1 MKSKTLF
8 FFLLFILIIA
18 VFFRFW
24 KINQIPPGLYPD
36 EAMNGNNA
44 LEAIKTGDFK
54 LFYPENNG
62 REGLFINLE
71 AVSLMIFGNQPW
83 ALRIV
88 SALFGFLTVLGIFF
102 LARELFPQKPL
113 VPYFAAFLLAVSFWH
128 VNFSRIGFRAIMVPF
143 CLVWS
148 FAFLLMA
155 MRKKKIIP
163 AIAAGI
169 FFGAGFHT
177 YIAFRFA
184 PLLALIPIFK
194 ARYFS
199 GNENDKIDRKIWK
212 IIIIWLAIAFVVAL
226 PIGLYFLNNPGDFFG
241 RTGQVSIF
249 QSSNSIL
256 SILKSVGKTL
266 IMFNISGDCNW
277 RHNLSCWPQLDPLT
291 GLGFLLGVY
300 LLIKNLIKK
309 SGEKTTYQFII
320 VWLLAMALPSILT
333 TESLPHALRSIG
345 LIPIVF
351 ILAGLGVNMAWEWL
365 KNKINNKRLASAI
378 LCLFLIITAA
388 FEGCRYF
395 VFWANNSR
403 VKDAFSQPYWEI
415 GQYLNNLPASANKYI
430 IVNTDGVLVRG
441 IPMPSQSVMF
451 LTDTYLSSE
460 QKKKNLYYFLPE
472 NLDKMEIKKP
482 AYLIPLA
489 KNEETKNLI
498 IQKCPDCQ
506 FKDYSS
512 FWVFENK

>member
-1 MKSKTLF
+1 MSRKVI
-8 FFLLFILIIA
+8 FLLLVILIIA

-88 SALFGFLTVLGIFF
+88 SALFGFLTVLGLFF
-102 LARELFPQKPL
+102 LAKEVFPQKPS
-113 VPYFAAFLLAVSFWH
+113 VPYFSAFLLAVSFWH
-128 VNFSRIGFRAIMVPF
+128 VNFSRIGFRAIMTPL
-143 CLVWS
+143 CLVW
-148 FAFLLMA
+148 FFVLLLIAF
-155 MRKKKIIP
+155 RQKKIFS
-163 AIAAGI
+163 ALLSGI
-169 FFGAGFHT
+169 FFGLGFHT
-177 YIAFRFA
+177 YIVFRIA
-184 PLLALIPIFK
+184 PLLAFVPVVYYFLVFK
-194 ARYFS
+194 HEKNLKKYFS
-199 GNENDKIDRKIWK
+199 ILAVWLITAF
-212 IIIIWLAIAFVVAL
+212 IIAAPLAF
-226 PIGLYFLNNPGDFFG
+226 YFLKHPDDFLS
-241 RTGQVSIF
+241 RSAPI
-249 QSSNSIL
+249 SIL
-256 SILKSVGKTL
+256 YDSKPLLAFFQNIGRSLL
-266 IMFNISGDCNW
+266 MFNFSGDCNW
-277 RHNLSCWPQLDPLT
+277 RHNLSCWPELE
-291 GLGFLLGVY
+291 FLSGIFFIIGIY
-300 LLIKNLIKK
+300 LIIKNFRKK
-309 SGEKTTYQFII
+309 QAGLTEWTMIIWFIALGLPA
-320 VWLLAMALPSILT
+320 LLTKEGM
-333 TESLPHALRSIG
+333 PHALRSIG
-345 LIPIVF
+345 LIPAVFLAAGSGMAEFFHWLKQKIKNKRVF
-351 ILAGLGVNMAWEWL
+351 INVFA
-365 KNKINNKRLASAI
+365 
-378 LCLFLIITAA
+378 LIILFISG

-395 VFWANNSR
+395 VFWANNSH

-415 GQYLNNLPASANKYI
+415 GQYLNNLPASTNKYI
-430 IVNTDGVLVRG
+430 IVNTGGVLVKD

-451 LTDTYLSSE
+451 LTNTYLSSE
-460 QKKKNLYYFLPE
+460 QKKKNFYYFLPE

-482 AYLIPLA
+482 VYLIPLA